1 MILADKIIQLRK
13 KSGWSQE
20 ELAEK
25 LGVSRQAVSKWEG
38 AQSIPDLERVLA
50 MSRLFGVSTD
60 YLLKDE
66 QEEAEAPAQEAEGD
80 ALARRVTMAE
90 AQAFLQVKEATA
102 PRIALAAAACV
113 VSPVPLML
121 LAALSETHTLP
132 ISENVAAA
140 LGLMILLVMVTAAV
154 ATFILTGMKTKPYA
168 YLDEADIDTEYGV
181 TGMVRERQNAYR
193 DTYAR
198 RCVIGVCLC
207 ILGVI
212 PLLAASMLTESTL
225 AVVSTVCL
233 LLAMV
238 AVAVYLFIT
247 SGMIHASHCKLLEEG
262 DYTRSQKKVASSPV
276 TAIYWCAVTAIFL
289 GYSFVTNDWKHS
301 WIIWVVAGV
310 LFGGISAGMAAY
322 GRRKS

>member
-66 QEEAEAPAQEAEGD
+66 QEETEAPAQETEGD
-80 ALARRVTMAE
+80 ALARRVSMAE
-90 AQAFLQVKEATA
+90 AQAFLQVKEAAA

-113 VSPVPLML
+113 VSPIPLMM
-121 LAALSETHTLP
+121 LAALSETRTLP

-140 LGLMILLVMVTAAV
+140 LGLMILLLMVTGAV
-154 ATFILTGMKTKPYA
+154 ATFIITGAKSKPYA
-168 YLDEADIDTEYGV
+168 YLDAENIDTEYGV
-181 TGMVRERQNAYR
+181 TGMVREKQSAYR
-193 DTYAR
+193 DTYV
-198 RCVIGVCLC
+198 RCSVIGVCLC

-212 PLLAASMLTESTL
+212 PLVTVSMLTDSTL
-225 AVVSTVCL
+225 AVISTVCL
-233 LLAMV
+233 LLALV
-238 AVAVYLFIT
+238 AAAVYLFIT

-262 DYTRSQKKVASSPV
+262 DYTRSQKKAAASPV
-276 TAIYWCAVTAIFL
+276 TAIYWCVATAIFL
-289 GYSFVTNDWKHS
+289 GYSFITGDWKHS

-310 LFGGISAGMAAY
+310 LFGGVSAGLAARS
-322 GRRKS
+322 RRKG